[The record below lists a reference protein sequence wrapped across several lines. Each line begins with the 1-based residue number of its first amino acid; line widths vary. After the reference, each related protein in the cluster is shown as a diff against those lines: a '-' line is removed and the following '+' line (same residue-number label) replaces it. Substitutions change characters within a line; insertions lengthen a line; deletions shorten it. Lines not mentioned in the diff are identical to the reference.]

1 MFFLAKYNYDTINPD
16 RNYKDTKMSG
26 LTPAEQAL
34 LEAQERARDDILK
47 RIQDEKTLSEA
58 RKNSNNEFIKSL
70 GGLADSLNSGT
81 QGMSAYN
88 GAVSAGTKV
97 FDTQL
102 KSLGAFGDALGAAV
116 GSIGIYVGLV
126 NKQTDALAKSYQ
138 EISTV
143 GASGKQG
150 MQGVFDTMQ
159 QFGLGIAELPKFNA
173 LVKENSES
181 LALFGGTVKQGLK
194 SFANLSEG
202 LHRTGL
208 EAELMALGGTT
219 ESINKGLG
227 NFLKTSTMLGSSTR
241 LLSMTTE
248 EQARAASEYIKQQ
261 DIVTKLT
268 GKTAEQQQ
276 KSLEQAMSNDRYAA
290 YRYMQERKLDELKAT
305 GQKEAAD
312 QLEAQLK
319 KEETIRMAFE
329 GDAQKGIQDVIAN
342 AGGQSKEGRAMQI
355 QLKSTINSIKD
366 VNVDAGE
373 SLAQMREG
381 MTRFLDESAATTNQ
395 VGQMAISTGMQY
407 NVKFARGVAPAASE
421 KTART
426 EQKDQIQSTERA
438 LANYNAMLQEQV
450 DITRK
455 FQDTIQIGMQP
466 VAAAMQ
472 KASSVILTMASL
484 LPGSNGMPRN
494 KEITPGTPNPQYY
507 LNERETSERG
517 NTESLQR
524 RNKRD
529 YVLDP
534 RLYANTVAGKAIPA
548 IKEKAA
554 GIAEEVGKE
563 LNSFFGKMTDSISNI
578 KISGTLVG
586 DAAKSAGDAVSNS
599 VDSVVN
605 EFNRMKNRLNDVAP
619 SLRTPASGQ
628 TGALPSNQVA
638 ALGGVASPT
647 AAGKDYLNTTM
658 TALLSEMRNLG
669 GPKNNYNPALTN
681 AVYTPPINRETE
693 TARSDAVDAAAQYS
707 KEQVAAFDIMSGK
720 LDEMIGLLSRSVG
733 IQDKTLRAAYNA

>member
-1 MFFLAKYNYDTINPD
+1 
-16 RNYKDTKMSG
+16 MS
-26 LTPAEQAL
+26 LSAAEQARIDA
-34 LEAQERARDDILK
+34 EERYKDDILR
-47 RIQDEKTLSEA
+47 RIQDERSLTEA
-58 RKNSNNEFIKSL
+58 RKSSNNEFIKSM

-88 GAVSAGTKV
+88 GAIRAGTKV

-102 KSLGAFGDALGAAV
+102 AGLGKFGDALGAAV
-116 GSIGIYVGLV
+116 GTIGIYVGLV

-150 MQGVFDTMQ
+150 MQGVYDTMQ
-159 QFGLGIAELPKFNA
+159 QFGLGIAQLPQFNA
-173 LVKENSES
+173 LIKENSES

-208 EAELMALGGTT
+208 EAELMAMGQTT

-305 GQKEAAD
+305 GQQEAAA

-319 KEETIRMAFE
+319 KEETIRNAFE

-355 QLKSTINSIKD
+355 QLSGTINSIKD
-366 VNVDAGE
+366 VNKDAGE
-373 SLAQMREG
+373 SLAEMRGG
-381 MTRFLDESAATTNQ
+381 MTRFLDQSAATTNQ
-395 VGQMAISTGMQY
+395 VGQMAIAT
-407 NVKFARGVAPAASE
+407 NTRDAIKFARGIAPAASE

-426 EQKDQIQSTERA
+426 EQQDQIKDTERA
-438 LANYNAMLQEQV
+438 LLNYNAMLQEQV

-472 KASSVILTMASL
+472 QASSVILTMASL

-494 KEITPGTPNPQYY
+494 KEIKPGVPNTQSYI
-507 LNERETSERG
+507 NDREENERG
-517 NTESLQR
+517 NTEFVKK
-524 RNKRD
+524 RNERD
-529 YVLDP
+529 KLLDP
-534 RLYANTVAGKAIPA
+534 RLYDNTLPGKAIPA

-563 LNSFFGKMTDSISNI
+563 LNSFFGKMTDSIGNI
-578 KISGTLVG
+578 KIAGTSVG

-605 EFNRMKNRLNDVAP
+605 EFNRMRNRLNDVAP
-619 SLRTPASGQ
+619 SLRTPTTGQ

-638 ALGGVASPT
+638 ALGGISSPT
-647 AAGKDYLNTTM
+647 AAGRDYLNTTM
-658 TALLSEMRNLG
+658 TSLLSEMRNLG

-681 AVYTPPINRETE
+681 ATYTPPINRETE
-693 TARSDAVDAAAQYS
+693 TARSDAADAADQYS
-707 KEQVAAFDIMSGK
+707 KDQITAFNNMSGK